1 MHWQESAYLFVA
13 NVEHLRDNT
22 EFVWNVEITT
32 ETSSCSGS
40 GIIKSESKSILAFSC
55 LKITYVFNFNIKT
68 YLFVIFLYN
77 MK

>member
-32 ETSSCSGS
+32 ENKFLQRKRNNK
-40 GIIKSESKSILAFSC
+40 KSESKSILAF
-55 LKITYVFNFNIKT
+55 F
-68 YLFVIFLYN
+68 LF
-77 MK
+77 KK

>member
-32 ETSSCSGS
+32 EN
-40 GIIKSESKSILAFSC
+40 KFLQRKRNNKKVRARVFLLFSC
-55 LKITYVFNFNIKT
+55 LKNNIRFLILILKHIF
-68 YLFVIFLYN
+68 FVIFLV
-77 MK
+77 